1 MCLLNGRGKSNGF
14 TSVSSNGRS
23 VVDIVLLV
31 IRSYTISLIFLF
43 QEALSFI
50 STILI
55 V

>member
-1 MCLLNGRGKSNGF
+1 MCLLNGSGKSNGF

-23 VVDIVLLV
+23 VVDIMVLLV

-43 QEALSFI
+43 QEALSL